1 MDHEVLKV
9 SSLFDGMSAEEAA
22 ATAKLFEEGRYLMGD
37 RVTREDDYGYSF
49 FIVIEGKVRVK
60 VGDEIVAEL
69 SAGDHF
75 GEVAL
80 VKGERRNATVTAL
93 ETCRL
98 AKIMTWDFPKL
109 LEEHPTLAE
118 GIRASAEERT

>member
-1 MDHEVLKV
+1 MDYEALKV
-9 SSLFDGMSAEEAA
+9 SSLFDGMSNEEAA
-22 ATAKLFEEGRYLMGD
+22 ATAALFEEGKYLMGD
-37 RVTREDDYGYSF
+37 RVTREDDFGYSF

-60 VGDEIVAEL
+60 VGDQVVAEL
-69 SAGDHF
+69 ATGDHF

-109 LEEHPTLAE
+109 LEEHPTIAE
-118 GIRASAEERT
+118 RIRESAEQRK